1 MSSMDV
7 LNSSLYFSSVANAS
21 REAQKNQDKQKV
33 DKTKKPAFSSM
44 MQKSQEIQELA
55 SEGFPVEIAGMSVEE
70 AVVFLKDAV
79 DSSADKLNDFV
90 SAENFAEFRKSVSS
104 FLKYVEK
111 NNYEISK
118 KKRFGKSYKKGVYF
132 EEVRPKDPYY
142 QIHVINTELD
152 KLATMVMQNH
162 SDKLALMSKVDE
174 IKGLV
179 VDFLAV

>member
-33 DKTKKPAFSSM
+33 DKTKKTAFSSM

-111 NNYEISK
+111 NN
-118 KKRFGKSYKKGVYF
+118 G
-132 EEVRPKDPYY
+132 
-142 QIHVINTELD
+142 
-152 KLATMVMQNH
+152 
-162 SDKLALMSKVDE
+162 
-174 IKGLV
+174 
-179 VDFLAV
+179 